1 VKRVLQ
7 RRSPFDLTRAATGV
21 ATLLALAAIVAI
33 LFFLAIGSVPVLRQE
48 GLAFFLRNHWAY
60 RSGVF
65 EAVAMIYGS
74 AVVST
79 IALLLATPVAI
90 TAALF
95 MSEIAS
101 ERVRIMLKFLIELL
115 AGVPSVVYGLL
126 GVLIL
131 RNWMLAAFER
141 LELDAYSGDTLLTAG
156 VLLAVMILPT
166 LTTLADDG
174 FRSVGSAYRD
184 AARGLGLT
192 RAESA
197 VFVVA
202 RQALPALIGA
212 VLLALGRA
220 LGETVAVFL
229 VVGRADNRF
238 PAPGELLTSLID
250 AGQTITSK
258 LGGAETSI
266 AVGDELHMSALLALG
281 LVLLITV
288 VSLTLAADLLRSRL
302 MRSRA

>member
-1 VKRVLQ
+1 
-7 RRSPFDLTRAATGV
+7 V
-21 ATLLALAAIVAI
+21 ATLLALASIVAI
-33 LFFLAIGSVPVLRQE
+33 LVFLGYGSIPALRQE

-65 EAVAMIYGS
+65 EALAMIYGS
-74 AVVST
+74 AVVSA

-90 TAALF
+90 AAALF
-95 MSEIAS
+95 MSEVAG
-101 ERVRIMLKFLIELL
+101 ERARIMLKFVIELL

-126 GVLIL
+126 GVLLL
-131 RNWMLAAFER
+131 RNWMLAAFQR

-174 FRSVGSAYRD
+174 FRSVGTAYRD

-192 RAESA
+192 RAEST
-197 VFVVA
+197 VFVVV

-212 VLLALGRA
+212 GLLALGRA

-238 PAPGELLTSLID
+238 PAPGQFLASLVD

-266 AVGDELHMSALLALG
+266 AVGDKLHMSALLALG

-288 VSLTLAADLLRSRL
+288 LSLTAGAELLRSRL
-302 MRSRA
+302 MRSGA